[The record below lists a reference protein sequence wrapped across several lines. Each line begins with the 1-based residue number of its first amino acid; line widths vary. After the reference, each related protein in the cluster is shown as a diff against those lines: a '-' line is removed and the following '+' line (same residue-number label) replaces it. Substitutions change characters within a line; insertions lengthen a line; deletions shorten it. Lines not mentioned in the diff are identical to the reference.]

1 MPGTNSLFREA
12 CTLIGECYLMLSKD
26 DACVS
31 RSRIALWLERTQ
43 EEAVESNGSQDGA
56 LRLAIEHLKVY

>member
-26 DACVS
+26 DAVS

-43 EEAVESNGSQDGA
+43 EEVVESNGSQDDA
-56 LRLAIEHLKVY
+56 LRLAIEHLRVY